1 MTRPKP
7 SSQKQPDLTIVIP
20 ALHEEKRIGRTLDAL
35 ADFLKHD
42 NFFKRKDVEVLVVGA
57 DTSDR
62 THAIVLEKRPLFRQL
77 KLLKPGRPVG
87 KGYDVQYGMLR
98 ASGKIIVFM
107 DADLATPLH
116 HLEKFYTS
124 CKEGSDVAVGTR
136 NLFVYRP
143 SMARRFASFAGNI
156 LFRIAG
162 GIWIEDSQ
170 CGFKMFTSRAAKLC
184 FSRLTI
190 MGWGFDMELL
200 AIAKANRLKIY
211 SYRVDD
217 WRDVPNGTFT
227 DGILR
232 IAARSL
238 VDMGH
243 IVSNRVR
250 GAYFDN
256 DA

>member
-7 SSQKQPDLTIVIP
+7 SPQKQPDLTIVIP

-42 NFFKRKDVEVLVVGA
+42 NFFKRKDVEVLVVAA

-77 KLLKPGRPVG
+77 KLLKPGHPVG
-87 KGYDVQYGMLR
+87 KGRDVQFGIDR
-98 ASGKIIVFM
+98 AKGRKIVFM

-116 HLEKFYTS
+116 HLEQFYKA
-124 CKEGSDVAVGTR
+124 CGEDADIVIGTR
-136 NLFVYRP
+136 NLFVYR
-143 SMARRFASFAGNI
+143 AGAVRRAASFIGNI

-162 GIWIEDSQ
+162 GLWIEDSQ
-170 CGFKMFTSRAAKLC
+170 CGFKMFTDRATKLC
-184 FSRLTI
+184 FSKLTI

-200 AIAKANRLKIY
+200 AIAKANKLRIKR
-211 SYRVDD
+211 YRIDD

-232 IAARSL
+232 IAAHSL
-238 VDMGH
+238 VDMGY
-243 IVSNRVR
+243 IVTNRLR
-250 GAYFDN
+250 GAYIDN
-256 DA
+256 DT